1 MELFFR
7 YALPAVVGLVGVG
20 FGYGMLKKSVQN
32 QDRRVQNLELQA
44 TEIIMRP
51 DCDEFRGVLNS
62 KLDEIK
68 TEVITL
74 RNKSEKH
81 YGAIQKL
88 SGIIDGLPL
97 RIDTSINRSVEAR
110 LNSKK

>member
-1 MELFFR
+1 MEIFFR

-20 FGYGMLKKSVQN
+20 FGYGVLKKSVQE
-32 QDRRVQNLELQA
+32 QARRVQNLELQ
-44 TEIIMRP
+44 TPEIVMRP

-88 SGIIDGLPL
+88 SGIIDGLPQ
-97 RIDTSINRSVEAR
+97 RIDRSIESC
-110 LNSKK
+110 LNNKSRTKS